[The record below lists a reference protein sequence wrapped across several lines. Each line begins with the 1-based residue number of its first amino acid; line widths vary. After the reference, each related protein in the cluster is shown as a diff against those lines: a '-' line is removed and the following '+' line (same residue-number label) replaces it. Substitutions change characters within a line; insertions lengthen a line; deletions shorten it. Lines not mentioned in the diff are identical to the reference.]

1 MQSIGTNSI
10 RVYHVDPY
18 QNHDGC
24 MKAFADAGIWVWLDL
39 DTFNTTIVQTSPA
52 WTETQLL
59 AFSDVMDA
67 FQKYDNLGGFWIGNE
82 VINNAGGSPAAPY
95 IKASVADMKSYMAA
109 KNYRQIPI
117 GYSAADIAELRP
129 MLQNYL
135 TCGGDPSQSID
146 FFGLNSYE
154 WCGNSDYDTS
164 GYSNLEALAQGF
176 PVPIFFSE
184 TGCNVPEPRTFA
196 DQAAIFGLKMAGTW
210 SGSIIYEWVQEANDY
225 GVATYPNGKIY
236 SGAPIPV
243 QPDFDNLSSV
253 WKNIKPTGVAEAGYS
268 PSLSAPACPGPS
280 NGWQVNGNVPLPT
293 LGKDVI
299 TAAAASV
306 KPTPTAAPESNV
318 SKATAAVAAR
328 TSGSA
333 SNSTSGGMTDS
344 PLGSAA
350 SATGSTGQKGSA
362 ATSTSTSKAAGSHV
376 VVSALGGGLLW
387 FLSLLVD

>member
-1 MQSIGTNSI
+1 MN
-10 RVYHVDPY
+10 
-18 QNHDGC
+18 
-24 MKAFADAGIWVWLDL
+24 AFADAGIWVWLDL
-39 DTFNTTIVQTSPA
+39 DTFNTTIIQTSPA

-67 FQKYDNLGGFWIGNE
+67 FHRYDNLGGFWIGNE

-95 IKASVADMKSYMAA
+95 IKAAVADMKSYMAA

-135 TCGGDPSQSID
+135 TCGGDPDQSID

-154 WCGNSDYDTS
+154 WCGNSNYETS
-164 GYSNLEALAQGF
+164 GYSNLEAMAQGF

-184 TGCNVPEPRTFA
+184 TGCNVPRPRTFA
-196 DQAAIFGLKMAGTW
+196 DQTTIFGPKMLGTW
-210 SGSIIYEWVQEANDY
+210 SGSIIYEWVLETNDY
-225 GVATYPNGKIY
+225 GVVTYPDDKIY

-253 WKNIKPTGVAEAGYS
+253 WKNIKPTGVAEADYS
-268 PSLSAPACPGPS
+268 PSISAPLCPGPTD
-280 NGWQVNGNVPLPT
+280 GWQVNGNVPLPT
-293 LGKDVI
+293 LGNEII

-306 KPTPTAAPESNV
+306 KATPTATPESKV
-318 SKATAAVAAR
+318 SKSTGV
-328 TSGSA
+328 TSSSTLA
-333 SNSTSGGMTDS
+333 SRALTGS
-344 PLGSAA
+344 PLGTAA
-350 SATGSTGQKGSA
+350 SATGTARQEGSA

-376 VVSALGGGLLW
+376 VVPALGGGIMW
-387 FLSLLVD
+387 FLGLLV